1 MILINGTMGVGKS
14 AVCEALKQQL
24 PRCVMLDGDWCWD
37 MHPFVVNDETKRMV
51 LGNIAHLLNAFLACS
66 QFEYVLFCWVI
77 HENSILQSIL
87 SRLQHEYALHAFTLT
102 CSEEELTGRL
112 ERDIQSGLRD
122 PGSVARSLERKAH
135 YVDMPT
141 VRIDTSHMTAEAVAQ
156 EVLRKMTQEA
166 E

>member
-24 PRCVMLDGDWCWD
+24 PRCVMLDGDW
-37 MHPFVVNDETKRMV
+37 
-51 LGNIAHLLNAFLACS
+51 
-66 QFEYVLFCWVI
+66 CWVI

-156 EVLRKMTQEA
+156 EIYVK
-166 E
+166 